1 MASTVPFNKKRPPDH
16 DYSAPGTY
24 HLRFD
29 VGEHGST
36 LGTMSGGV
44 MTLNA
49 FGELLLGV
57 LGTALQIFTCLRI
70 DAMDIRPRCVEFVVT
85 ITSWRKPFISTF
97 VKRFDK
103 WLYRR
108 QMTISAFA
116 GYVKMNSSRRIN
128 TGRGASGKHFWT
140 LGYKD
145 RVLTDEREIARV
157 CARLDVRFRRVRCSL
172 LAEEGKAQP
181 APVQSLSSAVWAGL
195 RSIFGALFSGE
206 GLVSA
211 PGVPEMPCDTLLL
224 GRALFLNNS
233 LLRPLTG
240 IFGSREEGGASGEG
254 RVSGGHTRVPLIWS
268 LGPGRIFL
276 RAPGES

>member
-1 MASTVPFNKKRPPDH
+1 MESTGQFNQKRSPDH

-29 VGEHGST
+29 VGKHGST

-49 FGELLLGV
+49 FGELLLAV
-57 LGTALQIFTCLRI
+57 LGTALQIFVCLRI

-85 ITSWRKPFISTF
+85 ITSWRKPVISTF
-97 VKRFDK
+97 VKWFDK

-108 QMTISAFA
+108 QMTISVFA

-145 RVLTDEREIARV
+145 RVITDEREIARL

-172 LAEEGKAQP
+172 LAEEGSVKP

-195 RSIFGALFSGE
+195 RSVFGALFSE
-206 GLVSA
+206 EETVQ
-211 PGVPEMPCDTLLL
+211 VPEAVQMPYDTLLL

-240 IFGSREEGGASGEG
+240 IFGNREATGGESAPGG
-254 RVSGGHTRVPLIWS
+254 RTRVPLIWS
-268 LGPGRIFL
+268 VGPGRIFL
-276 RAPGES
+276 KAPGES